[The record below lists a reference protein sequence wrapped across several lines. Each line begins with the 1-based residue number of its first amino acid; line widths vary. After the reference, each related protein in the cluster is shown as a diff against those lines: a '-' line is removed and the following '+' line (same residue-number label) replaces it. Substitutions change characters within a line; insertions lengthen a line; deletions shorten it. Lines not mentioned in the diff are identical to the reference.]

1 MIGED
6 GIIRVH
12 RSLTGEVWA
21 ATGRQAPAIVAGD
34 LLSFVSTAAW
44 QAYPL
49 VRVFGCP
56 ANVKLITGIWN
67 AKRTQQQLQLATPQ
81 VCHDRQ
87 ELQNPEIALW
97 RSRQCLRSASLGGW
111 HTVTDG
117 DIVTYNMAAA
127 EPGSATRAA
136 LLPQH
141 PVWSALNF
149 LQLWEQ
155 PAVAD
160 LLADVLDPRWF
171 VDPEKP
177 DRISRLQAF
186 LGQYPGAAK
195 TPDAARRRSL
205 VRQAWFAD
213 GKPDI
218 QSHGAFLW
226 RRYIEHGEL
235 KAGRTFVAYLM
246 RAWQAEL
253 VRQQSKVHVDSLFC
267 PEMLMTIGE
276 AAAYRRYALGLSP
289 AQVC

>member
-12 RSLTGEVWA
+12 CSLTGEVWTA
-21 ATGRQAPAIVAGD
+21 PGRQAPAVAAGD
-34 LLSFVSTAAW
+34 LLSFVSTDEW
-44 QAYPL
+44 RAYPL
-49 VRVFGCP
+49 VRVFGCQ
-56 ANVKLITGIWN
+56 ANVQLITGIWD

-97 RSRQCLRSASLGGW
+97 RARQCLRSASLGGW

-117 DIVTYNMAAA
+117 DIVTYRMAVAA
-127 EPGSATRAA
+127 PGSASRVA
-136 LLPQH
+136 LLLQH
-141 PVWSALNF
+141 PVWAALGF
-149 LQLWEQ
+149 LQLWDQ

-195 TPDAARRRSL
+195 TADAGRRRSL

-218 QSHGAFLW
+218 AAPGAFLW

-253 VRQQSKVHVDSLFC
+253 VQQQSKVRVDSLFC
-267 PEMLMTIGE
+267 PEMLMTISE
-276 AAAYRRYALGLSP
+276 ATAYRRYALGLSP

>member
-12 RSLTGEVWA
+12 RSLTGEVWTA
-21 ATGRQAPAIVAGD
+21 PGRQAPAVAAGD
-34 LLSFVSTAAW
+34 LLSFVSTDEW
-44 QAYPL
+44 RAYPL
-49 VRVFGCP
+49 VRVFGCQ
-56 ANVKLITGIWN
+56 ANVKLITGIWD

-97 RSRQCLRSASLGGW
+97 RARQCLRSPSLGGW

-117 DIVTYNMAAA
+117 DIVTYHMAAA
-127 EPGSATRAA
+127 APGSAARAA
-136 LLPQH
+136 MLARH

-149 LQLWEQ
+149 LQVWD
-155 PAVAD
+155 PVAVAD
-160 LLADVLDPRWF
+160 LLAAVLDPRWF

-186 LGQYPGAAK
+186 LGQHPGAVK
-195 TPDAARRRSL
+195 TPEAASRRQL
-205 VRQAWFAD
+205 VRQAWFAN

-218 QSHGAFLW
+218 QSPGAFLW

-253 VRQQSKVHVDSLFC
+253 VQQQSKVRVDSLFC
-267 PEMLMTIGE
+267 PELLMTPCE
-276 AAAYRRYALGLSP
+276 ATAYRQYTLGLLP
-289 AQVC
+289 TQVC